1 MSLSTISYCCN
12 NLSYYICI
20 HHLLIVIIF
29 TNAMF
34 FIFFIFYQLL
44 HLTNW
49 HFSVVFQRFI
59 FIIVFLSF
67 FIFSSFYI
75 FFSFSS
81 FFSFWVALVM
91 KQWKISYIIAVFKR
105 GNRKNPT
112 DYRPIAETSGFCRL
126 LEIIMHT
133 KTTTYLIENSLLS
146 NCQYGFLPKRSSCS
160 QLLSCIHDWI

>member
-81 FFSFWVALVM
+81 FFSFWVALV
-91 KQWKISYIIAVFKR
+91 ISHHIRRDTIR
-105 GNRKNPT
+105 CN
-112 DYRPIAETSGFCRL
+112 L
-126 LEIIMHT
+126 LFGTRH
-133 KTTTYLIENSLLS
+133 NSARHNS
-146 NCQYGFLPKRSSCS
+146 ASDIFRR
-160 QLLSCIHDWI
+160 